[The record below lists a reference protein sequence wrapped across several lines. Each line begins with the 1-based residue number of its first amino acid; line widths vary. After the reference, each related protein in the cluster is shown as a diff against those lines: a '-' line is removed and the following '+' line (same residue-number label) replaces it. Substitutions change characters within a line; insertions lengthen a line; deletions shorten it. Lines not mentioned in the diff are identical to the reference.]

1 MPLELAFRRLGE
13 GPPVLVL
20 HGLLGQSRNW
30 QAIARRLQ
38 QAGLGL
44 YLVDLRNHGASP
56 WSDEVGFAAMADDL
70 VAFAEGH
77 RLGRVAL
84 VGHSLGGK
92 VAMALA
98 LRRPDLVERLAV
110 VDIAPVAYRSG
121 FEDLIRAML
130 AVELLPTTRRA
141 DVEAALTPAVPD
153 AGVRAF
159 LATNLETREG
169 RLAWAPNL
177 EALLA
182 GMEALKGFPEPPA
195 PGRYDG
201 PTLFLRGGLSRYVRP
216 EHEPTIRRLFPEA
229 EIVTVEGAGHWV
241 HAEAPERTITE
252 LGRFLLPAR

>member
-1 MPLELAFRRLGE
+1 LPLDLAFRRLGD
-13 GPPVLVL
+13 GPAVLVL

-38 QAGLGL
+38 RSLGIF
-44 YLVDLRNHGASP
+44 LVDLRNHGASP
-56 WSDEVGFAAMADDL
+56 WSAEVGFAAMADDL
-70 VAFAEGH
+70 VALVQRE

-92 VAMALA
+92 VAMTLA
-98 LRRPDLVERLAV
+98 LRRPDLVQRLAV

-130 AVELLPTTRRA
+130 AVELGPDTRRA
-141 DVEAALTPAVPD
+141 DVEAALTAGVPD
-153 AGVRAF
+153 ANVRAF
-159 LATNLETREG
+159 LATNLQTRAG

-182 GMEALKGFPEPPA
+182 GMEELKGFPPPPD

-216 EHEPTIRRLFPEA
+216 EHEPTILRLFPQA
-229 EIVTVEGAGHWV
+229 RIVTVEGAGHWV
-241 HAEAPERTITE
+241 HAEKPERTITE
-252 LGRFLLPAR
+252 LERFLLADG